1 MSKQKLRDQIKA
13 AADLRRE
20 SIHVPEWDAA
30 VAIRT
35 LTARERSEWEMT
47 LFDKKGNVTQ
57 RADMREQ
64 LVGRCL
70 IDPDTDERI
79 FDENEFA
86 ELGSKSAEVLDRLF
100 AVARRV
106 NGIGA
111 EAEAAIEKNFPVGAD
126 S

>member
-1 MSKQKLRDQIKA
+1 MAKQKLLDKIKA

-20 SIHVPEWDAA
+20 AVHVQEWDAEI
-30 VAIRT
+30 AIRT

-47 LFDKKGNVTQ
+47 LFDNKGNVTQ
-57 RADMREQ
+57 RSDMREQ

-70 IDPDTDERI
+70 IDPETGERL
-79 FDENEFA
+79 FDDA
-86 ELGSKSAEVLDRLF
+86 ELPLLGGKSAEVLDRLF

-111 EAEAAIEKNFPVGAD
+111 EADRAIEKN